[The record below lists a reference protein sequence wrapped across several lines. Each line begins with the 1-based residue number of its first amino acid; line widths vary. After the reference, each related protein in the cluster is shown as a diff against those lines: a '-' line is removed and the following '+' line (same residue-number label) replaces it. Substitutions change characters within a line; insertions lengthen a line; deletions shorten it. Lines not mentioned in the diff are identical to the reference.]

1 MKEPGGDEKKDEDKK
16 KEEERRRSMRQI
28 GAFTGIP
35 FLLLSGMFAGWGLG
49 YLLDKWLHTGA
60 IGIAACILLGIAAA
74 FREVFN
80 LLKDL

>member
-1 MKEPGGDEKKDEDKK
+1 MKEPGEEDKK
-16 KEEERRRSMRQI
+16 KEEERRRSMKQI

-35 FLLLSGMFAGWGLG
+35 FLLLSGMLVGWGLG
-49 YLLDKWLHTGA
+49 VLLNKWLHTGA
-60 IGIAACILLGIAAA
+60 IGIAACILLGVAAA